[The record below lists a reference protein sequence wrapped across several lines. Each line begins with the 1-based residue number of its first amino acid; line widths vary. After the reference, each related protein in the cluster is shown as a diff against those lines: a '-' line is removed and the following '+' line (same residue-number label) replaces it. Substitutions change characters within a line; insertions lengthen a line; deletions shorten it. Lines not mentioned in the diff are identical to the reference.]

1 MADSRRERHKAGAA
15 TSAFRLVTPEKM
27 TNSARYNDLIVESY
41 NTPEKFNI
49 LAAASLWTLLA
60 GFVVFPATFTSL
72 QNAASLS
79 SSAPGRVVQRTI
91 QNIPL
96 LVMAVF
102 FFVVGLIGVGWLW
115 QQRRRQH
122 LWLADRLFLPGV
134 LNSLAGLATV
144 LLNVYTARGGHWS
157 QPAIGTCSA
166 TCGCLLVFSTLYVV
180 YKYLLVP
187 REVARGE
194 VGRDAAAS

>member
-122 LWLADRLFLPGV
+122 LWLADRLFL
-134 LNSLAGLATV
+134 
-144 LLNVYTARGGHWS
+144 
-157 QPAIGTCSA
+157 
-166 TCGCLLVFSTLYVV
+166 
-180 YKYLLVP
+180 
-187 REVARGE
+187 
-194 VGRDAAAS
+194 